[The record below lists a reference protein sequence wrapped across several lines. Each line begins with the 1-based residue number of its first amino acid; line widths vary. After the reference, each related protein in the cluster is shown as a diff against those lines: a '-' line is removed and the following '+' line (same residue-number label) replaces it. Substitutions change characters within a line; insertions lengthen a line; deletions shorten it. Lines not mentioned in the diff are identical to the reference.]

1 MFRPDSCKVAVLGVG
16 AIQGARLTESGV
28 RRCIVLNYSKVKE
41 VEKELATLQF
51 QLKLTSGPKRSAL
64 EMFRKKIEAQNACV
78 VAARDRHRAA
88 KKVLEQP

>member
-1 MFRPDSCKVAVLGVG
+1 M
-16 AIQGARLTESGV
+16 
-28 RRCIVLNYSKVKE
+28 LNYSKVRE

-78 VAARDRHRAA
+78 LAARERHRAA
-88 KKVLEQP
+88 KKVSTVLAPQACREAPAVR